1 MKFVPYSAIPSWGYN
16 KQAFI
21 MHIGSL
27 IQQEKY
33 IFSTIQGQDI
43 NNLMNSY
50 VQYLVNNKTRSS
62 LF

>member
-1 MKFVPYSAIPSWGYN
+1 
-16 KQAFI
+16 